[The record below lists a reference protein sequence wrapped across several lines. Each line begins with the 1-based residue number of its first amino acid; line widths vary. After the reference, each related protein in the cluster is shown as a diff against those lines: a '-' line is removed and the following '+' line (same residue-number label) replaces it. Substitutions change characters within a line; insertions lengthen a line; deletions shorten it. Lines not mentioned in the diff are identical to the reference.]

1 METKK
6 IINILEK
13 SPGNFCKN
21 QNDIYISLDNM
32 LTIPNLVKKS
42 GKLHSLLITP
52 YLINRDNHMIFELHY
67 YEFEIEVCDLEKSYF
82 VDYPKENLLSKE
94 LIDNFKPKAFVAIND
109 FAFYERILNDY
120 LKNIQMTSFEE
131 EKTLDSRLENSMLY
145 FQVF

>member
-1 METKK
+1 M
-6 IINILEK
+6 
-13 SPGNFCKN
+13 
-21 QNDIYISLDNM
+21 
-32 LTIPNLVKKS
+32 
-42 GKLHSLLITP
+42 
-52 YLINRDNHMIFELHY
+52 
-67 YEFEIEVCDLEKSYF
+67 EKSYF